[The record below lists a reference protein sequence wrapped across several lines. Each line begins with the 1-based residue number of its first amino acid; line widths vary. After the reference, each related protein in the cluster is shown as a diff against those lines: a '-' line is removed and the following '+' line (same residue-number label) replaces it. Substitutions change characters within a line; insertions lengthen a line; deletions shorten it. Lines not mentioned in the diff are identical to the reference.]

1 MNYIKEEKEMTKFNP
16 LNSFK
21 YFDKIKPEDYI
32 VIMTSKTEDKGLT
45 IELSKPNDIV
55 FEIEYK
61 DNTIVVKDNNYST
74 KEFVKDVDKSVND
87 LEEYTNKLIEES
99 LGDN

>member
-32 VIMTSKTEDKGLT
+32 VIMTSKT
-45 IELSKPNDIV
+45 
-55 FEIEYK
+55 
-61 DNTIVVKDNNYST
+61 
-74 KEFVKDVDKSVND
+74 
-87 LEEYTNKLIEES
+87 
-99 LGDN
+99 